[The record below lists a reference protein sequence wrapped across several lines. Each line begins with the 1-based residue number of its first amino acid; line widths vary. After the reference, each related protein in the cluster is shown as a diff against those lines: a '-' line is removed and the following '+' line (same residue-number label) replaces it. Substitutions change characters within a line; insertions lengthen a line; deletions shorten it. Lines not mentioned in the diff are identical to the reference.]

1 MTSDLSAD
9 TARERLT
16 DAIGGIGRGEREALR
31 YVYDHT
37 AAKLMGVCL
46 RILGDRSAAED
57 VLQEVYIKVW
67 RGAEAFD
74 ASRASPITWLCTI
87 ARNTSIDWQR
97 SSQRRTDGAAAASAD
112 VAAVSDPA
120 SPAEAHAERAMM
132 IACLDQIEERQAH
145 AIRAAF
151 FEGFTYAE
159 LAARAAVPLGT
170 MKSWVR
176 RGLERLKECLSGG

>member
-1 MTSDLSAD
+1 M
-9 TARERLT
+9 T
-16 DAIGGIGRGEREALR
+16 DAIARVGQGERDGLR

-37 AAKLMGVCL
+37 AAKLMGICL
-46 RILGDRSAAED
+46 RILGDRNAAED
-57 VLQEVYIKVW
+57 VLQEVYLKVW

-87 ARNTSIDWQR
+87 ARNTAIDWQR
-97 SSQRRTDGAAAASAD
+97 ASQRRAEGVAAASDDAAIAD
-112 VAAVSDPA
+112 TAAD
-120 SPAEAHAERAMM
+120 PAEAHAQRVLVND
-132 IACLDQIEERQAH
+132 CLEQIETRQAG

-151 FEGFTYAE
+151 FEGFTYSE

-176 RGLERLKECLSGG
+176 RGLERLRECLSGG